1 MSRSSLTTDRRFVLM
16 AGGTWVMMQPMPV
29 QAQFGGIGNLLGSVL
44 GSLNDLIGQLNEV
57 LGIAADIGIEFADA
71 AVLIEG
77 FERLRDILSR
87 AEGLGWEVSRILD
100 RFDEIFELAEAH
112 NWFAAMQR
120 SRDAY
125 HQIRR
130 AARTA
135 VQISTQIQSDLQTR
149 ALYAGALT
157 SLNKE
162 PTIASTAA
170 PMINNEWNSLIFE
183 RLGHVTSLLGVTQR
197 LIVSEQAAI
206 ASSKERSQL
215 QREAFLGR
223 VMDQPLPR
231 ITTDPT
237 FGLQFP

>member
-1 MSRSSLTTDRRFVLM
+1 
-16 AGGTWVMMQPMPV
+16 MQ
-29 QAQFGGIGNLLGSVL
+29 
-44 GSLNDLIGQLNEV
+44 
-57 LGIAADIGIEFADA
+57 
-71 AVLIEG
+71 
-77 FERLRDILSR
+77 R
-87 AEGLGWEVSRILD
+87 GWEVSRIFD
-100 RFDEIFELAEAH
+100 RFDEIFELAEAN

-162 PTIASTAA
+162 PAIASAAA

-183 RLGHVTSLLGVTQR
+183 RLGHATSLLGVTQR

-206 ASSKERSQL
+206 AATFVGSSASAQDRVELSSVSELVNFCGVVIRHEKTSKSL
-215 QREAFLGR
+215 SEARDFYIRG
-223 VMDQPLPR
+223 
-231 ITTDPT
+231 T
-237 FGLQFP
+237 GLL